1 MADADVRSGSS
12 RGARDALRASMLL
25 DNHHGPDRRVE
36 MECKLLDQAG
46 IMVRVVAWDRRSD
59 PVDTDSTTSQDSHA
73 ELVRIN
79 IPAPS
84 GGGKRTFIAML
95 AFARAVWR
103 RRRELIGDADVLL
116 VHDVYLL
123 ALAWILSLT
132 MRRPLIYDAH
142 EDYAAM
148 EGLRY
153 PAWWLRLVTAAEDR
167 LARRAE
173 VVVVPGRTRC
183 ARWEDKGF
191 RTPVVLRNLGLGRAR
206 SQGDQERR
214 WDVAYCGTLADV
226 RRLDVLIDAARMQST
241 LRVVIAG
248 RGRGENDVREAATEL
263 DNVDYVGWH
272 EDADELVAQSRSV
285 YYGLDPDHP
294 YAEKACPNTLYDA
307 LRLRR
312 PLLYFCGGEVADIAS
327 RFRVGIR
334 CEPTPAAL
342 LAAVASLAEPSDA
355 WQFDEAWSELTGED
369 ATRAYVEAIM
379 SAAHRPAHR
388 SR

>member
-1 MADADVRSGSS
+1 
-12 RGARDALRASMLL
+12 
-25 DNHHGPDRRVE
+25 
-36 MECKLLDQAG
+36 MESKLLDQAG
-46 IMVRVVAWDRRSD
+46 VMVRVVAWDRRSD
-59 PVDTDSTTSQDSHA
+59 SVDVDSISSRESHA
-73 ELVRIN
+73 DLVRIN
-79 IPAPS
+79 VPAPS
-84 GGGKRTFIAML
+84 GGGKRTFTAML
-95 AFARAVWR
+95 AFARSVWR
-103 RRRELIGDADVLL
+103 RRHELTGDADVLV

-123 ALAWILSLT
+123 ALGWVISVA
-132 MRRPLIYDAH
+132 MRRPLVYDAH

-153 PAWWLRLVTAAEDR
+153 PAWWLRLVTAAEER
-167 LARRAE
+167 LARRA
-173 VVVVPGRTRC
+173 VVIVVPGRTRC
-183 ARWEDKGF
+183 ARWEDNGF
-191 RTPVVLRNLGLGRAR
+191 RTPVVLRNLGLGRGRA
-206 SQGDQERR
+206 QGDPERR

-248 RGRGENDVREAATEL
+248 RGRGENEVREAAAEL
-263 DNVDYVGWH
+263 DNVEYIGWH
-272 EDADELVAQSRSV
+272 NDADQLVEQSRSV

-327 RFRVGIR
+327 RFRIGIR
-334 CEPTPAAL
+334 CEPTPDAL